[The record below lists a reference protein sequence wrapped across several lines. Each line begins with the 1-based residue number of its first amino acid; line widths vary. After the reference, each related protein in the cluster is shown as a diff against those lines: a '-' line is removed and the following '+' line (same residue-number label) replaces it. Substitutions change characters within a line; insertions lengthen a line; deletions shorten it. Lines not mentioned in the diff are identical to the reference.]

1 MNIAK
6 SSYQVKG
13 LPGVMVRNIEKTGLL
28 RKKTF
33 DPDQLAK
40 EDDSS
45 SLSDEDYDEI
55 ITRKR
60 STDIGKLMDKSD
72 IEEIYYETTEL

>member
-1 MNIAK
+1 
-6 SSYQVKG
+6 
-13 LPGVMVRNIEKTGLL
+13 MVRNIEKTGLL

>member
-45 SLSDEDYDEI
+45 SSSDEDYDEI